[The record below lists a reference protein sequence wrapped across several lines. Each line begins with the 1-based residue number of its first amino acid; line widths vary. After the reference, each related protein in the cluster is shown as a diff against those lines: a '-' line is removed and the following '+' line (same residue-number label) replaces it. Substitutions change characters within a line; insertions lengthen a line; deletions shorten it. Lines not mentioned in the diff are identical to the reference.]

1 MNKTKTF
8 IIAAMLTLA
17 SLAQAKVYHLV
28 VKPSS
33 GKPPGFGGNT
43 EVVIGGNTQRDTI
56 TVLPAEDITE
66 IQLSIKTFTGEV
78 IFSDLI
84 PFEVPETYHF
94 ITPPMP
100 EGFLL
105 EIKDNNGTVYTGIEE
120 EE

>member
-1 MNKTKTF
+1 MKKVKLTV
-8 IIAAMLTLA
+8 IALMLMATQFA
-17 SLAQAKVYHLV
+17 VAKDIKIVIKGTSESPLL
-28 VKPSS
+28 K
-33 GKPPGFGGNT
+33 T
-43 EVVIGGNTQRDTI
+43 EVFTGGKFKNDTI

-100 EGFLL
+100 EGFQL
-105 EIKDNNGTVYTGIEE
+105 EIKDNNGVVYTGIEE